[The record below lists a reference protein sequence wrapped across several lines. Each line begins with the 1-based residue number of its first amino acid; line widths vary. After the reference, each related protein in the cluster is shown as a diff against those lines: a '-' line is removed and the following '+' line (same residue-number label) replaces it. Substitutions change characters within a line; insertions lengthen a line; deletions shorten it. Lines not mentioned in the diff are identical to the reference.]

1 MFIFIS
7 MCADFI
13 FGHFMHN
20 WLCCSFA
27 VYEYLV
33 GSLKKTLF
41 YFLEMD
47 RYLSH
52 LRGAPVY
59 NDIECQCILVLSRLL
74 QNDWKWEAQGQ
85 PLPMSLMPTA

>member
-1 MFIFIS
+1 MFIFIAV
-7 MCADFI
+7 CADFSLE
-13 FGHFMHN
+13 HFTYN
-20 WLCCSFA
+20 SLCCLFA

-59 NDIECQCILVLSRLL
+59 DDTERRCVMVLSRLL
-74 QNDWKWEAQGQ
+74 QNDWKWEEQGQ
-85 PLPMSLMPTA
+85 PSLMPKV